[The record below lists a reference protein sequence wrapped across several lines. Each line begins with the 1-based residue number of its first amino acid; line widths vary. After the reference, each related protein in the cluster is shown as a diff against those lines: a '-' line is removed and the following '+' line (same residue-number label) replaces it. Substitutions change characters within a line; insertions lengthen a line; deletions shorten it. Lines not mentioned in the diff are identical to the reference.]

1 MFNPITSVFRGVGH
15 VVGSIFGGSIDFLA
29 GKSCNS
35 VCGPTWDVACYIEH
49 FCIEHLL
56 KFFCVSFLLYMVL
69 LLLYFLYKLKI
80 FHCFFKTSFKMVGAV
95 LSTIFACWEYG
106 CSVLCGML
114 MAVHEK
120 RKMYKRDIELANM
133 NSISYEEDQDEDSDS
148 DSNEEASFSYHREH
162 YRRRRRSWSGDN
174 RNDSFRRSLKARS
187 HRVHVGVDSARST
200 KRKHIKDD
208 DVRVI
213 RTSSFARKGPSHKR
227 SRHHRKTRSM

>member
-56 KFFCVSFLLYMVL
+56 KFFC
-69 LLLYFLYKLKI
+69 
-80 FHCFFKTSFKMVGAV
+80 TSFKMIGAV

-133 NSISYEEDQDEDSDS
+133 NSISYEEDQDEDEDS
-148 DSNEEASFSYHREH
+148 DMEASFSYHREH

-187 HRVHVGVDSARST
+187 HRVHVGVDSTRST
-200 KRKHIKDD
+200 KTKHIKDD